1 MHAGSLERVKFAVVD
16 SVNDSRL
23 RYFGNES
30 NLTVYPSTY
39 DNYDT
44 YNIIIQVCNPLSLS
58 DGIPPDGTP
67 INVTVT
73 YHLALV
79 ITYNII
85 AFVGLVFTT
94 VCLLFN
100 TLFRERK

>member
-1 MHAGSLERVKFAVVD
+1 MHAGNLERVKFAVID

-23 RYFGNES
+23 IYFGNES

-44 YNIIIQVCNPLSLS
+44 YNIQVCNPHSLS

-79 ITYNII
+79 LTYDII

-100 TLFRERK
+100 TLFRETK